1 MLPYAATS
9 QLDQL
14 RDEFLQYQLMQDT
27 DIPDSVWQSALVAED
42 EQTRHYRMDVI
53 WAHTKTMR
61 DPDGALLFERLAT
74 VAILVLTLP
83 HSNAEEERVF
93 SLVAKNKTK
102 FRPSLK
108 LDGTL
113 SSIITLKLAN
123 TEPCHKYEP
132 TKEVITSAKRATMT
146 YNRAH
151 SSKT

>member
-53 WAHTKTMR
+53 WAHMKTMR
-61 DPDGALLFERLAT
+61 DPDGALLFEMLAT

-83 HSNAEEERVF
+83 HSNAEEERVLVWWLKTRQNLGPAS
-93 SLVAKNKTK
+93 SLMA
-102 FRPSLK
+102 LCQ
-108 LDGTL
+108 
-113 SSIITLKLAN
+113 A
-123 TEPCHKYEP
+123 
-132 TKEVITSAKRATMT
+132 
-146 YNRAH
+146 
-151 SSKT
+151 